1 MNPSRFSKY
10 ATGLASLALCCILT
24 SATRPHPV
32 TTIAIP
38 AMITEPTHPTK
49 AKPKVLIF
57 SKTNGYHHACIPV
70 GIEAIR
76 KLGAENGFDVD
87 ATDDSTMINYKNL
100 KKYKTLI
107 FLCPTGK
114 VFGPDEE
121 KDLQKY
127 IHHGGGFVG
136 IHAAADCE
144 YNFQWYGDLV
154 GGYFKSHPKQQQ
166 AKFIVVDKNHPAS
179 MNLPDVWDHF
189 DELYNYKY
197 FNPDIKVLVKIDEK
211 SYTGGENG
219 DNHPMIWYHA
229 FDGGRSF
236 YTELGHTN
244 ECYSDPTYLGML
256 LGGIQYAMGTKK
268 VN

>member
-1 MNPSRFSKY
+1 MNLSHLTKLATALAGLILCLTLMSTIPSHRAMLNDPAGAGSPGP
-10 ATGLASLALCCILT
+10 AG
-24 SATRPHPV
+24 SA
-32 TTIAIP
+32 
-38 AMITEPTHPTK
+38 K
-49 AKPKVLIF
+49 SKPKVLIF

-70 GIEAIR
+70 GIEAIK
-76 KLGAENGFDVD
+76 KLGTENGFDVD
-87 ATDDSTMINYKNL
+87 ATDDSLAINYKNL
-100 KKYKTLI
+100 KQYKTLI

-121 KDLQKY
+121 KGLQEY

-154 GGYFKSHPKQQQ
+154 GAYFKSHPKQQQ
-166 AKFIVVDKNHPAS
+166 AKWIVVDKNHPAS
-179 MNLPDVWDHF
+179 KNLPDVWDHF

-211 SYTGGENG
+211 SYEGGANG
-219 DNHPMIWYHA
+219 DNHPMIWYHD

-236 YTELGHTN
+236 YTEMGHTN

-256 LGGIQYAMGTKK
+256 LGGIQYAMGKK
-268 VN
+268 